1 MDKLERL
8 NQIRDKSLEAADKIV
23 QAYSP
28 QWKARVDVA
37 KSLVPVAS
45 AALVFTVAFAP
56 SLAKP
61 NIHYA
66 WRYCLVG
73 SWVCF
78 LCALS
83 CSLLSLWFA
92 IGLHD
97 LQANIIE
104 RSNKLREAN
113 ANPNTNADDMLKV
126 MSDVFT
132 ASLTPIVRRD
142 KISRRLLN
150 VAYLSYG
157 VAILLIGILGARQL
171 LIF

>member
-1 MDKLERL
+1 MNNLERL
-8 NQIRDKSLEAADKIV
+8 NQIRDESLAAADRIV

-28 QWKARVDVA
+28 QWKARIDVA

-61 NIHYA
+61 NVHYA

-78 LCALS
+78 LCSLT

-97 LQANIIE
+97 LPANILE
-104 RSNKLREAN
+104 QSDKLREAN
-113 ANPNTNADDMLKV
+113 ANPNTTADDMRQVLNGIFV
-126 MSDVFT
+126 A
-132 ASLTPIVRRD
+132 ASMPIERKD
-142 KISRRLLN
+142 IISRRLLK
-150 VAYLSYG
+150 VAYISYG
-157 VAILLIGILGARQL
+157 VAILLIGIIGARQL
-171 LIF
+171 LVF